1 MKKKVLIPVLI
12 AVAVCAVILAAVL
25 LSRPAEKPQAEATE
39 VPAAAENQAKGEVV
53 NVYNWYDYM
62 DEEVFDLFEQ
72 ETGIHV
78 NKMYFTTNEDM
89 MVQVRVSPGAYDL
102 VFPSDYCVE
111 RMISENMLAEINFD
125 SVPNFKNVLSWMTNP
140 DYDPEHKYSV
150 PFMWG
155 TVGILYNT
163 AMVEENVDSWGI
175 LWDEKYADS
184 ILMLDSIRDTMG
196 VTLKYLG
203 YSMNTRELTE
213 LKEAT
218 DRLIA
223 QKPLVKAYYV
233 DESKDKMVANE
244 AALALMWSG
253 DALYAM
259 EKNENLDYAVP
270 KEGSNVWIDAMVIP
284 STAKNKENAEK
295 LIDFLCRPDIAQK
308 NCEYIW
314 YSSPNAAAIELMGED
329 YTEDPTINPTQEV
342 IDRCEFFHDIPD
354 NQLTIYNAFWSQIKN
369 AK

>member
-1 MKKKVLIPVLI
+1 MKKKGLIIALVALI
-12 AVAVCAVILAAVL
+12 AVAAILIFVL
-25 LSRPAEKPQAEATE
+25 PRKGAETPATSTE
-39 VPAAAENQAKGEVV
+39 QVPAAGKVV

-78 NKMYFTTNEDM
+78 NRMYFTTNEDM

-111 RMISENMLAEINFD
+111 RMIRENMLAEINFD
-125 SVPNFKNVLSWMTNP
+125 NVPNMANIEPSLLNP
-140 DYDPEHKYSV
+140 DYDPENKYSV

-163 AMVEENVDSWGI
+163 KLVDEPVKSWGI

-184 ILMLDSIRDTMG
+184 IVMMNSMRDTLG
-196 VTLKYLG
+196 ITLKYLG
-203 YSMNTRELTE
+203 YSMNTRDLVE
-213 LKEAT
+213 LKAAT
-218 DRLIA
+218 DKLIE
-223 QKPLVKAYYV
+223 QKPIVKAYFV
-233 DESKDKMVANE
+233 DETKDMMVAGE
-244 AALALMWSG
+244 AALAVVYSG

-259 EKNENLDYAVP
+259 ELNEDLDYVVP
-270 KEGSNVWIDAMVIP
+270 MEGSNVWIDPMVIP
-284 STAKNKENAEK
+284 ATAKNKENAEK
-295 LIDFLCRPDIAQK
+295 LINFLCRPDIAQM

-329 YTEDPTINPTQEV
+329 YTENATINPPQEV

-354 NQLTIYNAFWSQIKN
+354 NYLTIYNSFWGQVKH
-369 AK
+369 AR

>member
-1 MKKKVLIPVLI
+1 MKKLALVL
-12 AVAVCAVILAAVL
+12 AVL
-25 LSRPAEKPQAEATE
+25 LCCSVGSASFALAE
-39 VPAAAENQAKGEVV
+39 EVV

-62 DEEVFDLFEQ
+62 DERVFDMFTE
-72 ETGIHV
+72 ETGIKV

-111 RMISENMLAEINFD
+111 RMIAEGLIAELNFD
-125 SVPNFKNVLSWMTNP
+125 NIPNAKYTMDWMLNP
-140 DYDPEHKYSV
+140 NYDPENLYSV

-163 AMVEENVDSWGI
+163 TMVDEPVESWDI
-175 LWDEKYADS
+175 LWDEKYADN
-184 ILMLDSIRDTMG
+184 IFMLNSIRDSMG
-196 VTLKYLG
+196 ITLKYLG
-203 YSMNTRELTE
+203 YSMNTRNLVE

-218 DRLIA
+218 DKLVE

-233 DESKDKMVANE
+233 DETKDKMVAGE
-244 AALALMWSG
+244 AALAVVWSG

-259 EKNENLDYAVP
+259 ELNEDLAYAVP
-270 KEGSNVWIDAMVIP
+270 MEGSNVWVDPMVIP
-284 STAKNKENAEK
+284 ATAKNKENAEK
-295 LIDFLCRPDIAQK
+295 LIDFLCRPEIAQM

-314 YSSPNAAAIELMGED
+314 YSSPNTGAIELMGEE
-329 YTEDPTINPTQEV
+329 YAENLTINPTQDI
-342 IDRCEFFHDIPD
+342 IDRCEFFNDIPD
-354 NQLTIYNAFWSQIKN
+354 NFLSVYNALWSQVKN